1 MNQGTTPD
9 RLRLGL
15 AVGAFILFAL
25 MTLFVAGN
33 GPTTFEISLIA
44 GLRDGADPAIV
55 AGPKWIGSLMR
66 DITALGGTPVL
77 TVLCVLLAGFLSLRK
92 SWRNL
97 TLLVVVVLGQTLI
110 VQLLKDA
117 FARTRPEI
125 VPHLIETT
133 SESFPS
139 GHAAS
144 AASIY
149 LLLAAMLAPSLP
161 TSAARRYV
169 FAAAIVMALLVGA
182 SRVVLGVHYP
192 SDVLAGWSFGVGW
205 TMTALLIAD
214 RIRSR

>member
-1 MNQGTTPD
+1 MSLPEDEAWFPAKRYGYGWGLPIRWQGWVVSV
-9 RLRLGL
+9 LYFGVVI
-15 AVGAFILFAL
+15 A
-25 MTLFVAGN
+25 AG
-33 GPTTFEISLIA
+33 
-44 GLRDGADPAIV
+44 V
-55 AGPKWIGSLMR
+55 
-66 DITALGGTPVL
+66 
-77 TVLCVLLAGFLSLRK
+77 
-92 SWRNL
+92 
-97 TLLVVVVLGQTLI
+97 
-110 VQLLKDA
+110 A